1 MSDQQPGRPK
11 LTLRRFAG
19 LDRSGPPP
27 PETLPGAPLRP
38 WTIPNA
44 IGLLRLLLIPVFL
57 IVAWEAGGVA
67 PLSAAIYA
75 VIAWGD
81 YIDGIAARVTG
92 QYSRLGAIL
101 DPAIDRLLVIAGI
114 VVCWHFDLIPW
125 PLLAVLVARE
135 LLMLIAGSYVLR
147 RGLKLEINWWGR
159 WGVWPAMSGLFLG
172 LCGARLA
179 ATILLAVGVVL
190 LLVASVEYGRSAV
203 AQLRSRTTL
212 T

>member
-27 PETLPGAPLRP
+27 PETLPDAPLRP

-57 IVAWEAGGVA
+57 IVAWQAGGVA

-81 YIDGIAARVTG
+81 YIDGVAARVTG

-125 PLLAVLVARE
+125 PLLAVLVTRE
-135 LLMLIAGSYVLR
+135 LLMLIVGSYVLR

-203 AQLRSRTTL
+203 AQLRSRTT
-212 T
+212 

>member
-27 PETLPGAPLRP
+27 PETLPDAPLRP

-57 IVAWEAGGVA
+57 IVAWQAGGVA

-190 LLVASVEYGRSAV
+190 LLIASVEYGRSAV
-203 AQLRSRTTL
+203 AQLRSRTT
-212 T
+212 

>member
-27 PETLPGAPLRP
+27 PETLPDAPLRP
-38 WTIPNA
+38 LTIPNA

-57 IVAWEAGGVA
+57 IVAWQAGGVA

-147 RGLKLEINWWGR
+147 RGVKLEINWWGR

-172 LCGARLA
+172 LSGARLA

-190 LLVASVEYGRSAV
+190 LLIASVEYGRSAV
-203 AQLRSRTTL
+203 AQLRSRTT
-212 T
+212 

>member
-1 MSDQQPGRPK
+1 MSDRQPGRPK

-27 PETLPGAPLRP
+27 PETLPDAPLRP

-57 IVAWEAGGVA
+57 IVAWQAGGVA

-81 YIDGIAARVTG
+81 YIDGVAARVTG

-190 LLVASVEYGRSAV
+190 LLIASVEYGRSAV
-203 AQLRSRTTL
+203 AQLRSRTT
-212 T
+212 

>member
-1 MSDQQPGRPK
+1 MSDQQPDRPK
-11 LTLRRFAG
+11 LTLRRFFG

-27 PETLPGAPLRP
+27 PETLPDAPLRP
-38 WTIPNA
+38 LTIPNA

-57 IVAWEAGGVA
+57 IVAWQAGGVA

-101 DPAIDRLLVIAGI
+101 DPVIDRLLVIAGI

-125 PLLAVLVARE
+125 PLLAVLIARE

-147 RGLKLEINWWGR
+147 RGVKLEINWWGR

-179 ATILLAVGVVL
+179 ATIMLAAGVVL
-190 LLVASVEYGRSAV
+190 LLVASFEYGRSAV
-203 AQLRSRTTL
+203 AQLRSRTT
-212 T
+212 